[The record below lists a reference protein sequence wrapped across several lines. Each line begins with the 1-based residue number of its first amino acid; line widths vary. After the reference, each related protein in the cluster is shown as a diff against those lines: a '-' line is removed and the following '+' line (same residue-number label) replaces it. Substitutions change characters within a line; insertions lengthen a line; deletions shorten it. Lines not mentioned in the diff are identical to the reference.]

1 MPSVI
6 YCGTNCFTAT
16 QAVHIIQENKEEII
30 YVKTKE
36 LPNIIAELCET
47 RDIIDVKL
55 SGSLTYNKKI
65 SRDIETCYSAR
76 YNTNKKLN
84 VEVIK

>member
-16 QAVHIIQENKEEII
+16 QAVHIIQENKDEVI
-30 YVKTKE
+30 YVATKE
-36 LPNIIAELCET
+36 LPTMIAELCET
-47 RDIIDVKL
+47 RNIADVKL

-76 YNTNKKLN
+76 YNNKKLN
-84 VEVIK
+84 VEVIR

>member
-16 QAVHIIQENKEEII
+16 QAVHIIQEDREEII
-30 YVKTKE
+30 YTKTKE
-36 LPNIIAELCET
+36 LPQTIAELCET
-47 RDIIDVKL
+47 RNIVDVKL
-55 SGSLTYNKKI
+55 SGSPTYNKKI

-76 YNTNKKLN
+76 YNNKKLN
-84 VEVIK
+84 VEVIR